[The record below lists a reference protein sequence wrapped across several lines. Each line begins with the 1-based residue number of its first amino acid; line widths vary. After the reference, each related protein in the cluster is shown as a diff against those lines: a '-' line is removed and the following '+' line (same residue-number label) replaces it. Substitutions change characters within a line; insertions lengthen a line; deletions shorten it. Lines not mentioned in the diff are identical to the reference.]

1 VGDPAPDGRP
11 RERETWRRILWR
23 ATLYTY
29 AFLIAALVL
38 GVGGAALIAAL
49 LARAGLPFLRTW
61 LTVSALVL
69 LPAAVS
75 AWLRR
80 NRQAGTGAWRGDADD
95 ARGAGDP

>member
-1 VGDPAPDGRP
+1 VADPADGGP

-38 GVGGAALIAAL
+38 GIGGAALIAAL
-49 LARAGLPFLRTW
+49 LARAGLPFLQTW

-80 NRQAGTGAWRGDADD
+80 NKQGRGGTRRTEADD
-95 ARGAGDP
+95 AHGAGDA